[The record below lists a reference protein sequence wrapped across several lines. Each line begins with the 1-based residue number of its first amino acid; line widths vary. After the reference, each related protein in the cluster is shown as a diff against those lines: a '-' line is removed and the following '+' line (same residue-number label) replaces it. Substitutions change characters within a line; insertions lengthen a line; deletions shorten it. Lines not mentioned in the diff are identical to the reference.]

1 MAPPDPNTKM
11 RDFTRLWLEN
21 QHVVAGYIYLSIR
34 DFHHA
39 EDVIQET
46 AQSAVD
52 SFDGYDPARPFA
64 AWAIAIAK
72 QRIVDYFRRQ
82 GTRQPAIS
90 SEAIDALGEAY
101 ITVAEESDERLAAL
115 RDCVA
120 RLTGRHREVI
130 ELRYGKSY
138 APEKVADRLGLK
150 VNAVNALVFRARKA
164 LAVCIENTLRRHDA

>member
-1 MAPPDPNTKM
+1 MAPQDPNAKM

-72 QRIVDYFRRQ
+72 QRIVDHLRKQ
-82 GTRQPAIS
+82 GKRQPAIS

-101 ITVAEESDERLAAL
+101 VTVAEEADERLAAL
-115 RDCVA
+115 RECIA
-120 RLTGRHREVI
+120 KLTGRHREAV
-130 ELRYGKSY
+130 ELRYGKGY
-138 APEKVADRLGLK
+138 APEQIASRLGIK

-164 LAVCIENTLRRHDA
+164 LSVCIDNTMRHNDA